1 MKDLKVSN
9 RYAKALLELAVETN
23 NLENCYSDMN
33 TILTGC
39 QESKEFYLLLKSP
52 IIKTDK
58 KIIIIEE
65 VFSNKL
71 SELTYGFIKIIT
83 SKKRE
88 AILDSVAKSFI
99 SLYKEKKNIIS
110 AKLVT
115 ATEIDN
121 ETREEVL
128 DFIKKKGHK
137 NVDLQEKIDKSI
149 IGGAII
155 NIGNKQIDAS
165 VSNKINE
172 MKQNFSVN
180 LYEQNYLNKQI
191 WEK

>member
-23 NLENCYSDMN
+23 KLEDCYSDMN
-33 TILTGC
+33 TILTAC
-39 QESKEFYLLLKSP
+39 QDSKEFYLLLKSP

-71 SELTYGFIKIIT
+71 SDLTNGFIKTIT

-115 ATEIDN
+115 ATEIDSD
-121 ETREEVL
+121 TREEVL

>member
-9 RYAKALLELAVETN
+9 RYAKALLELAAETN
-23 NLENCYSDMN
+23 NLEYCCSDMK
-33 TILTGC
+33 TVLSAC
-39 QESKEFYLLLKSP
+39 QDSKEFYLFLKSP

-65 VFSNKL
+65 IFSNKL
-71 SELTYGFIKIIT
+71 SKLTNGFIKIIT
-83 SKKRE
+83 RKKRE

-99 SLYKEKKNIIS
+99 SLYKEKKSIIS

>member
-23 NLENCYSDMN
+23 NLEDCYSDMN
-33 TILTGC
+33 TILTAC
-39 QESKEFYLLLKSP
+39 QESKDFYLLLKSP

-71 SELTYGFIKIIT
+71 SELTNGFIKIII

-115 ATEIDN
+115 ATEIDSD
-121 ETREEVL
+121 TREEVL

-155 NIGNKQIDAS
+155 NIGNRQIDAS

>member
-1 MKDLKVSN
+1 
-9 RYAKALLELAVETN
+9 
-23 NLENCYSDMN
+23 MN
-33 TILTGC
+33 TILTVC
-39 QESKEFYLLLKSP
+39 QDSKEFYLLLKSP

-58 KIIIIEE
+58 KITIIEE

-71 SELTYGFIKIIT
+71 SELTNGFIKIIT

-115 ATEIDN
+115 ATEIDSD
-121 ETREEVL
+121 TREEVL

>member
-1 MKDLKVSN
+1 MAKIKIAVAGCLGRMGQEISKQILQNKNLEFVGGFEHKKHKDINKPLNKVS
-9 RYAKALLELAVETN
+9 
-23 NLENCYSDMN
+23 S
-33 TILTGC
+33 IH
-39 QESKEFYLLLKSP
+39 
-52 IIKTDK
+52 
-58 KIIIIEE
+58 
-65 VFSNKL
+65 
-71 SELTYGFIKIIT
+71 
-83 SKKRE
+83 
-88 AILDSVAKSFI
+88 
-99 SLYKEKKNIIS
+99 S

-137 NVDLQEKIDKSI
+137 NVDLEEKIDKSI

-155 NIGNKQIDAS
+155 HIGNKQIDAS

>member
-1 MKDLKVSN
+1 M
-9 RYAKALLELAVETN
+9 
-23 NLENCYSDMN
+23 
-33 TILTGC
+33 
-39 QESKEFYLLLKSP
+39 
-52 IIKTDK
+52 
-58 KIIIIEE
+58 
-65 VFSNKL
+65 
-71 SELTYGFIKIIT
+71 
-83 SKKRE
+83 
-88 AILDSVAKSFI
+88 
-99 SLYKEKKNIIS
+99 
-110 AKLVT
+110 
-115 ATEIDN
+115 
-121 ETREEVL
+121 L

-137 NVDLQEKIDKSI
+137 NVDLQEKIDKRI

>member
-1 MKDLKVSN
+1 MGLPCSSRGVPQI
-9 RYAKALLELAVETN
+9 
-23 NLENCYSDMN
+23 
-33 TILTGC
+33 TIHR
-39 QESKEFYLLLKSP
+39 SP
-52 IIKTDK
+52 QKYGDK

-71 SELTYGFIKIIT
+71 SELTNGFIKIIT

-180 LYEQNYLNKQI
+180 LYEQNYLNKRSTSI
-191 WEK
+191 TSLWM

>member
-23 NLENCYSDMN
+23 NLEDCYSDMN
-33 TILTGC
+33 AILTVC
-39 QESKEFYLLLKSP
+39 QDSKEFYLLLKSP

-58 KIIIIEE
+58 KITIIEE

-71 SELTYGFIKIIT
+71 SELTNGFIKIIT

-115 ATEIDN
+115 ATEIDSD
-121 ETREEVL
+121 TREEVL

>member
-23 NLENCYSDMN
+23 NLEDCYSDMN
-33 TILTGC
+33 TILTVS
-39 QESKEFYLLLKSP
+39 QDSKEFYLLLKSP

-71 SELTYGFIKIIT
+71 SELTNGFIKIIT

>member
-23 NLENCYSDMN
+23 NLESCYYDMN
-33 TILTGC
+33 TILTVC

-71 SELTYGFIKIIT
+71 SELTNGFIKIIT

>member
-1 MKDLKVSN
+1 M
-9 RYAKALLELAVETN
+9 
-23 NLENCYSDMN
+23 
-33 TILTGC
+33 
-39 QESKEFYLLLKSP
+39 
-52 IIKTDK
+52 
-58 KIIIIEE
+58 
-65 VFSNKL
+65 
-71 SELTYGFIKIIT
+71 
-83 SKKRE
+83 
-88 AILDSVAKSFI
+88 LDSVAKSFI

-115 ATEIDN
+115 ATEVDK

-128 DFIKKKGHK
+128 DFIKKNGYK

>member
-1 MKDLKVSN
+1 MCIRDS
-9 RYAKALLELAVETN
+9 TN
-23 NLENCYSDMN
+23 
-33 TILTGC
+33 
-39 QESKEFYLLLKSP
+39 
-52 IIKTDK
+52 
-58 KIIIIEE
+58 
-65 VFSNKL
+65 
-71 SELTYGFIKIIT
+71 GFIKIIT

>member
-1 MKDLKVSN
+1 M
-9 RYAKALLELAVETN
+9 
-23 NLENCYSDMN
+23 
-33 TILTGC
+33 
-39 QESKEFYLLLKSP
+39 LLKSP

-71 SELTYGFIKIIT
+71 SELTNGFIKIIT

>member
-1 MKDLKVSN
+1 M
-9 RYAKALLELAVETN
+9 
-23 NLENCYSDMN
+23 
-33 TILTGC
+33 
-39 QESKEFYLLLKSP
+39 
-52 IIKTDK
+52 
-58 KIIIIEE
+58 
-65 VFSNKL
+65 
-71 SELTYGFIKIIT
+71 
-83 SKKRE
+83 
-88 AILDSVAKSFI
+88 LDSVAKSFI

-115 ATEIDN
+115 ASEIDN
-121 ETREEVL
+121 ATREEVL

>member
-1 MKDLKVSN
+1 M
-9 RYAKALLELAVETN
+9 
-23 NLENCYSDMN
+23 
-33 TILTGC
+33 
-39 QESKEFYLLLKSP
+39 
-52 IIKTDK
+52 
-58 KIIIIEE
+58 
-65 VFSNKL
+65 FSNKL
-71 SELTYGFIKIIT
+71 SELTNGFIKIIT

-115 ATEIDN
+115 ATEIDSD
-121 ETREEVL
+121 TREEVL

-155 NIGNKQIDAS
+155 NIGNKHIDAS

>member
-23 NLENCYSDMN
+23 NLEDCCSDMN
-33 TILTGC
+33 TILTVC
-39 QESKEFYLLLKSP
+39 QDSKEFYLLLKSP

-58 KIIIIEE
+58 KIVIMEE

-71 SELTYGFIKIIT
+71 SELTTGFIKIIT

-99 SLYKEKKNIIS
+99 SLYKEKKNIVS

-115 ATEIDN
+115 ATEIDD
-121 ETREEVL
+121 ETRQGVL
-128 DFIKKKGHK
+128 GFIKEKGYK
-137 NVDLQEKIDKSI
+137 NVDLQEKIDESI
-149 IGGAII
+149 IGGSII

-172 MKQNFSVN
+172 MKQKFSVN
-180 LYEQNYLNKQI
+180 LYEQNFLNKQI

>member
-33 TILTGC
+33 TILTAC

-71 SELTYGFIKIIT
+71 SDLTNGFIKIIT

>member
-1 MKDLKVSN
+1 MRDLKVSN

-23 NLENCYSDMN
+23 KLEDCYYDMN
-33 TILTGC
+33 TILITC
-39 QESKEFYLLLKSP
+39 QDSKEFHLLLKSP

-65 VFSNKL
+65 IFSNKL
-71 SELTYGFIKIIT
+71 SELTQGFIKIIT

-88 AILDSVAKSFI
+88 AILESVARSFI

-121 ETREEVL
+121 ETREDVL

-137 NVDLQEKIDKSI
+137 NVDLHEKIDKSI

>member
-33 TILTGC
+33 TILTAC

-71 SELTYGFIKIIT
+71 SELTNGFIKIIT

>member
-23 NLENCYSDMN
+23 NLEDCYSDMN
-33 TILTGC
+33 TILTAC
-39 QESKEFYLLLKSP
+39 QESKDFYLLLKSP

-71 SELTYGFIKIIT
+71 SELTNGFIKIIT

-115 ATEIDN
+115 ATEIDSD
-121 ETREEVL
+121 TREEVL

-155 NIGNKQIDAS
+155 NIGNRQIDAS

>member
-23 NLENCYSDMN
+23 NLEDCYSDMN
-33 TILTGC
+33 TILTVC

-71 SELTYGFIKIIT
+71 SKLTNGFIKIIT
-83 SKKRE
+83 SKKRGN
-88 AILDSVAKSFI
+88 IRLCSKSFI

-128 DFIKKKGHK
+128 GFIKKRGIK
-137 NVDLQEKIDKSI
+137 
-149 IGGAII
+149 
-155 NIGNKQIDAS
+155 
-165 VSNKINE
+165 
-172 MKQNFSVN
+172 M
-180 LYEQNYLNKQI
+180 
-191 WEK
+191 

>member
-23 NLENCYSDMN
+23 NLEDCNSDMN
-33 TILTGC
+33 TILTVC

-71 SELTYGFIKIIT
+71 SELTNGFIKIIT

>member
-1 MKDLKVSN
+1 M
-9 RYAKALLELAVETN
+9 LE
-23 NLENCYSDMN
+23 
-33 TILTGC
+33 
-39 QESKEFYLLLKSP
+39 
-52 IIKTDK
+52 
-58 KIIIIEE
+58 
-65 VFSNKL
+65 
-71 SELTYGFIKIIT
+71 
-83 SKKRE
+83 
-88 AILDSVAKSFI
+88 SVAKSFI

-121 ETREEVL
+121 EIREEVL

>member
-33 TILTGC
+33 TILTAC

-71 SELTYGFIKIIT
+71 SELTSGFIKIIT

>member
-23 NLENCYSDMN
+23 NLEYCYSDMK
-33 TILTGC
+33 TVLTAC
-39 QESKEFYLLLKSP
+39 QDFKEDYLFLKST
-52 IIKTDK
+52 INKTDK

-65 VFSNKL
+65 IFSNKL
-71 SELTYGFIKIIT
+71 SKLTNDFIKIIT

>member
-1 MKDLKVSN
+1 
-9 RYAKALLELAVETN
+9 
-23 NLENCYSDMN
+23 MN
-33 TILTGC
+33 TILTVC

-58 KIIIIEE
+58 KITIIEE

-71 SELTYGFIKIIT
+71 SELTNGFIKIIT

-121 ETREEVL
+121 ETREEIL

>member
-1 MKDLKVSN
+1 M
-9 RYAKALLELAVETN
+9 
-23 NLENCYSDMN
+23 
-33 TILTGC
+33 
-39 QESKEFYLLLKSP
+39 
-52 IIKTDK
+52 
-58 KIIIIEE
+58 
-65 VFSNKL
+65 
-71 SELTYGFIKIIT
+71 SELTNGFIKIIT

-128 DFIKKKGHK
+128 GFIKKKGHK

-155 NIGNKQIDAS
+155 SIGNKQIDAS

>member
-1 MKDLKVSN
+1 M
-9 RYAKALLELAVETN
+9 
-23 NLENCYSDMN
+23 
-33 TILTGC
+33 
-39 QESKEFYLLLKSP
+39 
-52 IIKTDK
+52 
-58 KIIIIEE
+58 
-65 VFSNKL
+65 
-71 SELTYGFIKIIT
+71 
-83 SKKRE
+83 
-88 AILDSVAKSFI
+88 
-99 SLYKEKKNIIS
+99 
-110 AKLVT
+110 VT

>member
-1 MKDLKVSN
+1 M
-9 RYAKALLELAVETN
+9 
-23 NLENCYSDMN
+23 
-33 TILTGC
+33 
-39 QESKEFYLLLKSP
+39 
-52 IIKTDK
+52 
-58 KIIIIEE
+58 
-65 VFSNKL
+65 FSNKL
-71 SELTYGFIKIIT
+71 SELTNGFIKIIT

>member
-23 NLENCYSDMN
+23 SLEDCYSDMN
-33 TILTGC
+33 TILTLC
-39 QESKEFYLLLKSP
+39 QDSKEFYLLLKSP

-65 VFSNKL
+65 IFSNKL
-71 SELTYGFIKIIT
+71 SELTNDFIKIIT

-115 ATEIDN
+115 ANAAQLIKEANVIIDFTTP
-121 ETREEVL
+121 ESTL
-128 DFIKKKGHK
+128 DLSLIH
-137 NVDLQEKIDKSI
+137 I
-149 IGGAII
+149 
-155 NIGNKQIDAS
+155 
-165 VSNKINE
+165 
-172 MKQNFSVN
+172 
-180 LYEQNYLNKQI
+180 
-191 WEK
+191 

>member
-33 TILTGC
+33 TILTVC
-39 QESKEFYLLLKSP
+39 QDSKEFYLLLKSP

-71 SELTYGFIKIIT
+71 SELTNGFIKIIT

-88 AILDSVAKSFI
+88 AILDSVAKRLI

>member
-1 MKDLKVSN
+1 M
-9 RYAKALLELAVETN
+9 
-23 NLENCYSDMN
+23 
-33 TILTGC
+33 
-39 QESKEFYLLLKSP
+39 LLKSP
-52 IIKTDK
+52 VIKTDK

-71 SELTYGFIKIIT
+71 SELTNGFIKIIT

-137 NVDLQEKIDKSI
+137 NVDLQEKLIR
-149 IGGAII
+149 
-155 NIGNKQIDAS
+155 
-165 VSNKINE
+165 V
-172 MKQNFSVN
+172 
-180 LYEQNYLNKQI
+180 
-191 WEK
+191 

>member
-23 NLENCYSDMN
+23 NLEDCYSDMN
-33 TILTGC
+33 TILTAC
-39 QESKEFYLLLKSP
+39 QESKDFYLLLKSP

-71 SELTYGFIKIIT
+71 SELTNGFIKIII

-115 ATEIDN
+115 ATEIDS
-121 ETREEVL
+121 ETREGVL

-155 NIGNKQIDAS
+155 NIGNRQIDAS

>member
-23 NLENCYSDMN
+23 NLEDCCSDMN
-33 TILTGC
+33 TILTVC
-39 QESKEFYLLLKSP
+39 QDSKEFYLLLKSP
-52 IIKTDK
+52 VIKTDK

-65 VFSNKL
+65 VFYNKL
-71 SELTYGFIKIIT
+71 SELTNGFIKIIT

>member
-23 NLENCYSDMN
+23 NLEDCYSDMN
-33 TILTGC
+33 TILIVC

-71 SELTYGFIKIIT
+71 SKLTNSFIKIIT

-115 ATEIDN
+115 ATAIDN